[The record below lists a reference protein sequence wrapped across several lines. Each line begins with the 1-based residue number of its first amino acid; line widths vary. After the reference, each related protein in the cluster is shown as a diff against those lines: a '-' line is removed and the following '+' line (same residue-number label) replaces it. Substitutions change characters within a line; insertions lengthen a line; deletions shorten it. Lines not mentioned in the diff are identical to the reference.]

1 MIDLTPFNKS
11 AFIVLCTAHLIIS
24 YVPNKTKQ
32 LEKRMTKRGK
42 VLCLKVQLSCC
53 FVAYFRQNIS
63 QIRVTNCF
71 KTYNEFA
78 YSISSISTSLPS
90 RVAQHKNPIC
100 TSKHVNALLTRKFFQ
115 MEWSRLLI
123 VRLLLGLV
131 ASLEQSFDDCA
142 KKTFFY

>member
-11 AFIVLCTAHLIIS
+11 AFLLFCVRHIS
-24 YVPNKTKQ
+24 LYRTFLTKPNNSKNVWQK
-32 LEKRMTKRGK
+32 EAKCCVWK
-42 VLCLKVQLSCC
+42 LSCCC

-131 ASLEQSFDDCA
+131 ASLEQSFDVCA